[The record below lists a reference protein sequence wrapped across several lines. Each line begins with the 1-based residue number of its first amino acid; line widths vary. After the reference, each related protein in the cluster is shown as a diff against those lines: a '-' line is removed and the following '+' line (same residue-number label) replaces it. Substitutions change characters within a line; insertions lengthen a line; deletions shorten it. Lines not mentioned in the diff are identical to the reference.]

1 MWHHPPQFPTGRQL
15 SPQHSGSGGRG
26 AVRQDASHVH
36 GSGTVLNPPR
46 RRLHVW
52 RSPQLAATRS
62 GGRQLGRQRQRL
74 TGAVGQ
80 ACRRPWWMAAPP
92 PPPAAAWAAQPKR
105 ILAVTAATVA
115 TAVAAVQIAAAATP
129 APAPEAEVAAA
140 TTAPPQLQTAALTF
154 NDAQLLAATP
164 PALSPSTWCWR
175 RSKSG
180 QRPAPPPL
188 LRASHY
194 HPTWGAAMAA
204 SAAGHATPGRTAQRS
219 THPRRGAPAVGGCRP
234 QPPAGKHQ
242 SASPP
247 PKKPPP
253 PLLPLPP
260 QLQPPPP
267 PQLPPLAQPPSPARR
282 SHPPVRG
289 RPRQHSPS
297 RRNRRGQPASSAGA
311 QARCRRR
318 PVGL

>member
-1 MWHHPPQFPTGRQL
+1 MAAPAIQSTELHERHERACHERACLFPNPVKLTAAATTATATARTTTRRAPRQDKGRSGKRDHASVDIITVVTAGRKGPLRGAQGVWHHPPQFPTGRQL

-105 ILAVTAATVA
+105 ILAVIAATVA

-180 QRPAPPPL
+180 QRPAPPPPFACVAL
-188 LRASHY
+188 PPDVGCRDGSIRGGPR
-194 HPTWGAAMAA
+194 HPGPHGAA
-204 SAAGHATPGRTAQRS
+204 
-219 THPRRGAPAVGGCRP
+219 
-234 QPPAGKHQ
+234 
-242 SASPP
+242 
-247 PKKPPP
+247 
-253 PLLPLPP
+253 
-260 QLQPPPP
+260 
-267 PQLPPLAQPPSPARR
+267 
-282 SHPPVRG
+282 
-289 RPRQHSPS
+289 
-297 RRNRRGQPASSAGA
+297 
-311 QARCRRR
+311 
-318 PVGL
+318 